1 MLKEIF
7 EEIKFV
13 LQHPFLSVF
22 VIGTITGVI
31 PALLMGIMI
40 KIFG

>member
-1 MLKEIF
+1 MLK
-7 EEIKFV
+7 EIKFV
-13 LQHPFLSVF
+13 LEHPFLSMF

>member
-1 MLKEIF
+1 MK
-7 EEIKFV
+7 EEIRFILK
-13 LQHPFLSVF
+13 HPFISLF
-22 VIGTITGVI
+22 VVGTITGVI